1 MQRRE
6 ILKLAAYS
14 AAALAANQTAFP
26 APGKHAIPII
36 DAHIHLFDTTRP
48 GGVPWPDKDDTALYK
63 PALPERYAPMSV
75 RFGVVGAIAVEASPL
90 PSDNDWLLQVA
101 ETHPLIVGI
110 VGDLIP
116 GSSSYSSELER
127 LHANPLFRG
136 IRYGNIWNRDLAVD
150 MERPG
155 FIDGLKALAE
165 AGLSLDSAN
174 PDPRLIHALLIISE
188 KIPGL
193 RIVIDHLPHS
203 PVPEAPGERQ
213 QYWASLQRLAQNHN
227 VFVKLSE
234 IPVVENG
241 ELQRDPGFYRGSL
254 DAIWN
259 TFGEDQILF
268 GSDWPNSDHVA
279 PFEDTLSI
287 VRSYISR
294 KTPAVQEKYFWKN
307 SIAAYRWRP
316 RRQDQPEMMMPRPK

>member
-6 ILKLAAYS
+6 ILKVAACS
-14 AAALAANQTAFP
+14 AGALAANQFAFS
-26 APGKHAIPII
+26 APSEHAIPII
-36 DAHIHLFDTTRP
+36 DAHIHLFDPRRP
-48 GGVPWPDKDDTALYK
+48 GGVPWPEKDDAAVYK
-63 PALPERYAPMSV
+63 PALPERYAPMSA

-90 PSDNDWLLQVA
+90 PSDNDWLLHIA
-101 ETHPLIVGI
+101 EKHPLIVGI

-155 FIDGLKALAE
+155 FIDGLKALAQ

-174 PDPRLIHALLIISE
+174 PDSRLIHALLIISG

-203 PVPEAPGERQ
+203 PVPEAPGEREE
-213 QYWASLQRLAQNHN
+213 YWACLQRLAQNRN

-241 ELQRDPGFYRGSL
+241 ELEKDPDFYRGSL
-254 DAIWN
+254 DTIWN
-259 TFGEDQILF
+259 IFGEDHILF

-294 KTPAVQEKYFWKN
+294 KTPDVQEKYFWKN
-307 SIAAYRWRP
+307 SIAAYQWHSRRP
-316 RRQDQPEMMMPRPK
+316 DQPKI